1 MPMVIK
7 KMQDG
12 DEMIVLNVM
21 RFERNA
27 NEIRKCIDKPLVVML
42 GKGQDV
48 AEFRINSAVFVYL
61 LGYEFPETVLVI
73 GERCVAITSQKI
85 AEILRQVDGLEV
97 IVRGKESSVIEQIRR
112 VLKGHCY
119 VIGADGIEGE
129 FCRDVLDN
137 LEWEDAGKRL
147 DDFFITKDEIEIEK
161 CKAAGQAVSMLLKR
175 ALEMLWDRRFDMKK
189 LEEAMTEEEEGFD
202 MSKAEFS
209 FPVEYDSGSVRIGIR
224 LDGYC
229 SEASRTIVVNMD
241 EMYEAQ
247 EFIINIIRPGV
258 SSADVYSEALEYF
271 ESKSIC
277 FGNKFVY
284 TIGLLSSERG
294 FEEGFMLNKGCVFV
308 VSLRSEGK
316 ILSNTFVLRDVPEY
330 LTSKDTAFEFVKK
343 RSRFRNKTKEYE
355 LGMRRREHQNE
366 LLDELIEERLQYYR
380 GFEEEEGAED
390 DVNNREVCYT
400 KESQVPRH
408 GRIVVDHLKEAV
420 IIPIGSYAVP
430 FHVSDIK
437 SVAVTDSK
445 GLRINFKSDSKTN
458 DGSTDE
464 EESMKNVL
472 SQIKSISI
480 NGGNSKEYADE
491 INSLRKAHLTKG
503 CDIKEEVPC
512 ELVISQKPFVLS
524 DVYMRTDAKAG
535 SRKKHT
541 GDLEVHANGFR
552 YGEVVIL
559 FANIRHVFFCE
570 GEIENSTILHFHLN
584 ISLIAGEKIFNVQF
598 YQDASSNLVH
608 DTMKRGDEHME
619 YIIEKE
625 EEQRQEML
633 NTRFMEFV
641 RKMEVET
648 PIKVQIPHD
657 GFSGVPFKENVMIK
671 QTHECLVSVE
681 EAPYFVLSLEDI
693 EVVNFERVVSTVKT
707 VDVLFILKN
716 KYPVHAVMKNKLR
729 LLVSIQSVDV
739 QSVDKLKEYLDLNN
753 VLFMETSVSIRWTNV
768 IASIM
773 KDPISFYEDGAWSG
787 LMVGDNEEPEEDSEV
802 SEESSV
808 SESESI
814 VTDDDDE
821 VSSDVSSEEP
831 DESEDY
837 ESDDSEDINESDDES
852 YENDEPKR
860 KRRN

>member
-1 MPMVIK
+1 MLMVIK
-7 KMQDG
+7 KKRGG
-12 DEMIVLNVM
+12 DEMISLNAM

-27 NEIRKCIDKPLVVML
+27 NEIRKRMDRPLVVML

-48 AEFRINSAVFVYL
+48 VEFRINSAVFVYL

-73 GERCVAITSQKI
+73 GERCVAVTSQKRV
-85 AEILRQVDGLEV
+85 EILRQVGGLEV
-97 IVRGKESSVIEQIRR
+97 IVRSKESSGIEEIRR
-112 VLKGHCY
+112 VVRGHCY
-119 VIGADGIEGE
+119 VVGADGIEGE
-129 FCRDVLDN
+129 FCRGILDS
-137 LEWEDAGKRL
+137 LEWEDAGRRL
-147 DDFFITKDEIEIEK
+147 EDVFITKDEIEVEK
-161 CKAAGQAVSMLLKR
+161 CKAAGQAVSVLLKR
-175 ALEMLWDRRFDMKK
+175 GVEMLWDGRFYMKK
-189 LEEAMTEEEEGFD
+189 LEEAMAGEEDGID

-209 FPVEYDSGSVRIGIR
+209 FPVEYDRGSVRIGVR

-247 EFIINIIRPGV
+247 EFILNMIRPGV
-258 SSADVYSEALEYF
+258 SSADVYCEAQKYF
-271 ESKSIC
+271 ASNGVC
-277 FGNKFVY
+277 FGSRFVY
-284 TIGLLSSERG
+284 TIGLLSNERG
-294 FEEGFMLNKGCVFV
+294 FDEGFMLSRGCVFV

-355 LGMRRREHQNE
+355 LGMRRREHQKE
-366 LLDELIEERLQYYR
+366 LIDELIEERLQYYR
-380 GFEEEEGAED
+380 GLEGEEGAED
-390 DVNNREVCYT
+390 DACSREVCYT
-400 KESQVPRH
+400 KEGQVPRH
-408 GRIVVDHLKEAV
+408 GRLVVDYLREAV
-420 IIPIGSYAVP
+420 VIPIGSYAVP

-445 GLRINFKSDSKTN
+445 GLRINFKTEPRAS
-458 DGSTDE
+458 DGSICE
-464 EESMKNVL
+464 EESVKGVL
-472 SQIKSISI
+472 SLIKSINIS
-480 NGGNSKEYADE
+480 GGDSKEYADE
-491 INSLRKAHLTKG
+491 INGLRKAYLAKG
-503 CDIKEEVPC
+503 SDIKKEAPC
-512 ELVISQKPFVLS
+512 GLVISQKPFVLN
-524 DVYMRTDAKAG
+524 DLHMRTDAKSG
-535 SRKKHT
+535 SRKKQT

-559 FANIRHVFFCE
+559 FANVRHVFFSE
-570 GEIENSTILHFHLN
+570 GEIENSTILHLHLN
-584 ISLIAGEKIFNVQF
+584 ASLTAGERIFNVQF

-625 EEQRQEML
+625 EQQRQEVL
-633 NTRFMEFV
+633 NARFMEFV
-641 RKMEVET
+641 RRIEAET
-648 PIKVQIPHD
+648 PMKVQIPHD
-657 GFSGVPFKENVMIK
+657 GFYGVPFKENVMIK

-716 KYPVHAVMKNKLR
+716 KHPVHVVMKNKSR

-739 QSVDKLKEYLDLNN
+739 QSVDKLKDYLDLNN

-787 LMVGDNEEPEEDSEV
+787 LMVGDNDEPEEESEV

-814 VTDDDDE
+814 DTDD
-821 VSSDVSSEEP
+821 DVSSEEP

-837 ESDDSEDINESDDES
+837 ESEDSEEDDDESDDES
-852 YENDEPKR
+852 YESEKPKK